1 MGCVSDSTTGLS
13 IRGVSPTSSWGVG
26 QEVNSVPR
34 KHPEAG
40 LLVVNNVVLFA
51 KPNRRQNHRLN

>member
-1 MGCVSDSTTGLS
+1 MGRVSDPTTGLS

-40 LLVVNNVVLFA
+40 LLVVNNVLFA